1 MQEKEEIMSNI
12 KDRLSVT
19 ESELNDA
26 YAKLDNFKNS
36 AEKAE
41 RELKLEVSRMGKSY
55 EVAAREKDISDRR
68 NEDAKLE
75 EAKEKLKGFEDLLKN
90 KDVLVEKVLELEKI
104 LKNRNEVV
112 ESSNNELSESRRRL
126 EENALL
132 QKEFYDKTK
141 KSEKLAEQKQGGI
154 EGLNNTIQS
163 KTTAMTSLSDEIFE
177 KEKQLKAVIADKLV
191 FEKKANDC
199 EKIIEEQCCQLASLT
214 KELECAKGLAE
225 DTSLRLSE
233 YESKTQKLEGI
244 LRILKD
250 EHCEK
255 YAELKEAS
263 DNLIVANKKNNSLA
277 EALSEYEL
285 KKTGKDELNERLKE
299 TARSDIQNL
308 ESQLASLQND
318 LDSSRTASGILEEM
332 LHGKNLES
340 KSQRDEIE
348 QLKNEVRILKEEKNI
363 IEFEL
368 TKTRKVVAEKEEEIL
383 RRMQLE
389 KEVKSLYESNNE
401 LKAESLTKT
410 ESILRDIEHLK
421 DTEKVLKEEKNVME
435 LDKTTKLLIKKED
448 EKKLLEKE
456 VRSLNERNY
465 DLEADSLNS
474 NKIIKE
480 RDYRLVEVEAENS
493 ALKNSQNSLLEYVK
507 SIKVGKDMLDEPLKE
522 SEKDVALAASGIQ
535 NLQIKL
541 GGLQNE
547 LDSSQTASNLLE
559 DMIRSKDLEVK
570 SQRDDIDQLKN
581 QMNDLMEE
589 KNGVELELVR
599 TRKLL
604 AEK

>member
-1 MQEKEEIMSNI
+1 M
-12 KDRLSVT
+12 R
-19 ESELNDA
+19 
-26 YAKLDNFKNS
+26 
-36 AEKAE
+36 
-41 RELKLEVSRMGKSY
+41 VSR
-55 EVAAREKDISDRR
+55 
-68 NEDAKLE
+68 
-75 EAKEKLKGFEDLLKN
+75 
-90 KDVLVEKVLELEKI
+90 
-104 LKNRNEVV
+104 
-112 ESSNNELSESRRRL
+112 
-126 EENALL
+126 
-132 QKEFYDKTK
+132 
-141 KSEKLAEQKQGGI
+141 
-154 EGLNNTIQS
+154 
-163 KTTAMTSLSDEIFE
+163 
-177 KEKQLKAVIADKLV
+177 
-191 FEKKANDC
+191 
-199 EKIIEEQCCQLASLT
+199 
-214 KELECAKGLAE
+214 
-225 DTSLRLSE
+225 
-233 YESKTQKLEGI
+233 
-244 LRILKD
+244 
-250 EHCEK
+250 
-255 YAELKEAS
+255 
-263 DNLIVANKKNNSLA
+263 
-277 EALSEYEL
+277 
-285 KKTGKDELNERLKE
+285 KTGKDELNERLKE

-348 QLKNEVRILKEEKNI
+348 QLKNDVRILKEEKNI

-493 ALKNSQNSLLEYVK
+493 GLKNSQNSLLEDVK

>member
-1 MQEKEEIMSNI
+1 M
-12 KDRLSVT
+12 R
-19 ESELNDA
+19 
-26 YAKLDNFKNS
+26 
-36 AEKAE
+36 
-41 RELKLEVSRMGKSY
+41 VS
-55 EVAAREKDISDRR
+55 
-68 NEDAKLE
+68 
-75 EAKEKLKGFEDLLKN
+75 
-90 KDVLVEKVLELEKI
+90 
-104 LKNRNEVV
+104 
-112 ESSNNELSESRRRL
+112 
-126 EENALL
+126 
-132 QKEFYDKTK
+132 
-141 KSEKLAEQKQGGI
+141 
-154 EGLNNTIQS
+154 
-163 KTTAMTSLSDEIFE
+163 
-177 KEKQLKAVIADKLV
+177 
-191 FEKKANDC
+191 
-199 EKIIEEQCCQLASLT
+199 
-214 KELECAKGLAE
+214 
-225 DTSLRLSE
+225 
-233 YESKTQKLEGI
+233 
-244 LRILKD
+244 
-250 EHCEK
+250 
-255 YAELKEAS
+255 
-263 DNLIVANKKNNSLA
+263 
-277 EALSEYEL
+277 

-332 LHGKNLES
+332 LRGKNLES

-348 QLKNEVRILKEEKNI
+348 QLKNEVSILKEEKNI

-368 TKTRKVVAEKEEEIL
+368 TKTRKVLAEKEEEIL

-389 KEVKSLYESNNE
+389 KEVKSLYERINKLE
-401 LKAESLTKT
+401 AEFLTKT
-410 ESILRDIEHLK
+410 EFLLGDIKHLK
-421 DTEKVLKEEKNVME
+421 DTEKILKEEKNVME
-435 LDKTTKLLIKKED
+435 LDLDKARKLLIEKED

-456 VRSLNERNY
+456 VRSLNEGNY

-493 ALKNSQNSLLEYVK
+493 ALKNSQNSLLEDVK

-604 AEK
+604 AEKEDEILKKTSVEKEVNSLYERISELEAEIAEKLKANEDIEQLKNEEYILVRR

>member
-1 MQEKEEIMSNI
+1 
-12 KDRLSVT
+12 
-19 ESELNDA
+19 
-26 YAKLDNFKNS
+26 
-36 AEKAE
+36 
-41 RELKLEVSRMGKSY
+41 MGKSY
-55 EVAAREKDISDRR
+55 EEVVAAREKDISDRR

-90 KDVLVEKVLELEKI
+90 KDVLAEKVLDLEKI

-112 ESSNNELSESRRRL
+112 ESLNNELSESRRRL

-132 QKEFYDKTK
+132 QKEFDDKIK

-285 KKTGKDELNERLKE
+285 KLKE
-299 TARSDIQNL
+299 
-308 ESQLASLQND
+308 
-318 LDSSRTASGILEEM
+318 M
-332 LHGKNLES
+332 
-340 KSQRDEIE
+340 
-348 QLKNEVRILKEEKNI
+348 KEK
-363 IEFEL
+363 
-368 TKTRKVVAEKEEEIL
+368 EKEEHY
-383 RRMQLE
+383 Q
-389 KEVKSLYESNNE
+389 KDAE
-401 LKAESLTKT
+401 LKEASSNSSSIYFHKITITKT
-410 ESILRDIEHLK
+410 I
-421 DTEKVLKEEKNVME
+421 
-435 LDKTTKLLIKKED
+435 
-448 EKKLLEKE
+448 
-456 VRSLNERNY
+456 
-465 DLEADSLNS
+465 
-474 NKIIKE
+474 
-480 RDYRLVEVEAENS
+480 
-493 ALKNSQNSLLEYVK
+493 
-507 SIKVGKDMLDEPLKE
+507 
-522 SEKDVALAASGIQ
+522 
-535 NLQIKL
+535 
-541 GGLQNE
+541 
-547 LDSSQTASNLLE
+547 
-559 DMIRSKDLEVK
+559 
-570 SQRDDIDQLKN
+570 
-581 QMNDLMEE
+581 
-589 KNGVELELVR
+589 
-599 TRKLL
+599 
-604 AEK
+604 